1 VIALLLD
8 QGLPRSAVS
17 HRRSAG
23 YDAVH
28 TSSIGLASAADEA
41 ILEQARRESRVVVTL
56 DADFH
61 AILASSGARQPSTIR
76 IRQEG
81 LRGEEV
87 ARIVALVIAAGGAE
101 LRAGVVATVREGR
114 IRWRKLPI

>member
-1 VIALLLD
+1 VIAFLLD
-8 QGLPRSAVS
+8 QGVPRSAADS
-17 HRRSAG
+17 LRNAG

-41 ILEQARRESRVVVTL
+41 ILERARKDNRVVVTL

-61 AILASSGARQPSTIR
+61 ALLATSAARQPSTIR

-81 LRGEEV
+81 LRRAPFV
-87 ARIVALVIAAGGAE
+87 SSIRPSACAA
-101 LRAGVVATVREGR
+101 V
-114 IRWRKLPI
+114 

>member
-1 VIALLLD
+1 VIAFLLD
-8 QGLPRSAVS
+8 QGVPRSAVD
-17 HRRSAG
+17 RLRAAG

-28 TSSIGLASAADEA
+28 TSGIGLASADDEV
-41 ILEQARRESRVVVTL
+41 ILERARRENRVVVTL

-61 AILASSGARQPSTIR
+61 ALLATSAAREPSTIR

-81 LRGEEV
+81 LHGEDV
-87 ARIVALVIAAGGAE
+87 ARIVAHVVAVGAAE
-101 LRAGVVATVREGR
+101 LQAGVVVTVREGR